1 MKSESFR
8 KQALSLVLFFAAV
21 AAVFALTRLRSDP
34 AKKQAEFVVQ
44 QLLSCSSAVE
54 QAVDAA
60 ASSGSEPGLAAADTD
75 GLYAFLQAQ
84 LGDAMT
90 ADCLDKVMANRL
102 PTRITALAGQSGD
115 KLVPADLT
123 LKKRAG
129 AENCYD
135 FSAALLTATDST
147 AAAQVSGTITM
158 VKEDGRYA
166 VVLENARVELSE
178 AKQANL
184 ARKQVQPGPITLG
197 VRPEHI
203 SLAGDASQ
211 AVRGTVDVAEMMGSA
226 VHLHVDACGRDTIV
240 ILQTMDLQGA
250 GHPIP
255 ATGSALP
262 FTFGGNVA
270 HIFDRETG
278 RNLEV

>member
-60 ASSGSEPGLAAADTD
+60 ADSASGSEPGLAAADTD

-115 KLVPADLT
+115 QLVPSDLT

-129 AENCYD
+129 AESCYD
-135 FSAALLTATDST
+135 FSATLLTATDST

-158 VKEDGRYA
+158 VKEDGRWKA
-166 VVLENARVELSE
+166 ASLTL
-178 AKQANL
+178 NL
-184 ARKQVQPGPITLG
+184 
-197 VRPEHI
+197 
-203 SLAGDASQ
+203 
-211 AVRGTVDVAEMMGSA
+211 
-226 VHLHVDACGRDTIV
+226 
-240 ILQTMDLQGA
+240 
-250 GHPIP
+250 
-255 ATGSALP
+255 
-262 FTFGGNVA
+262 
-270 HIFDRETG
+270 
-278 RNLEV
+278 

>member
-60 ASSGSEPGLAAADTD
+60 APSGSEPGLAAVDTD

-90 ADCLDKVMANRL
+90 ADCLNKVMANRL

-115 KLVPADLT
+115 KLLPADLT

-129 AENCYD
+129 TQNCYD

-147 AAAQVSGTITM
+147 AAAQVSGTITKD
-158 VKEDGRYA
+158 VPAQALGIARERQTNLDGWAEPKMEAYIA
-166 VVLENARVELSE
+166 KKQKLENEQS
-178 AKQANL
+178 K
-184 ARKQVQPGPITLG
+184 
-197 VRPEHI
+197 
-203 SLAGDASQ
+203 
-211 AVRGTVDVAEMMGSA
+211 
-226 VHLHVDACGRDTIV
+226 
-240 ILQTMDLQGA
+240 
-250 GHPIP
+250 
-255 ATGSALP
+255 
-262 FTFGGNVA
+262 
-270 HIFDRETG
+270 
-278 RNLEV
+278 